1 MLLIHPVPEERLAAR
16 VHRPVGMDSRWMTPT
31 PGGGWPSRAQLLMG
45 TLPAAADRDQ
55 TAPMAADTGL
65 PAMRGTAAHTQG
77 DAPSAP
83 MVPAGPPATAP
94 CLAALAA
101 PGVAPRC
108 TTRLLV
114 APPLVPVARDILPLL
129 QRGPAP
135 TAVGQRAAPP
145 PPACHSTPAWEQN

>member
-94 CLAALAA
+94 CLGEYKLQVDLYIL
-101 PGVAPRC
+101 GNNSFNLE
-108 TTRLLV
+108 TLV
-114 APPLVPVARDILPLL
+114 YWERVKYL
-129 QRGPAP
+129 QA
-135 TAVGQRAAPP
+135 
-145 PPACHSTPAWEQN
+145 